1 MPSLKGRLSL
11 GLAASLV
18 LLLGLQ
24 WWVAS
29 HAIEKLTTDQLLS
42 RLAHDAETL
51 LAGARFDTAGMLA
64 IDPARINAIYQRPFS
79 GHYYVVIAGDRREP
93 SRSLWDSE
101 LAVEPLAPGAS
112 RELHLNGPQH
122 QPLLV
127 RVQGYSRQ
135 QRDLTIAVA
144 EDLTALQAG
153 LRRFQLIYGA
163 VSAAVLAALLLVQ
176 RLIVGRGLSPI
187 DAVRDNLARLER
199 GEVTRIDAAA
209 PAEIEPMIVELNRL
223 LGTLDKRS
231 RRSREALGNL
241 AHALKTRLAI
251 LNQTADAP
259 ALSAHPALRAAIGES
274 TEAMRRIVE
283 RELKRARLAGSAMPG
298 QRVDLKGEIEVLA
311 RTLRQLYR
319 DKAPCI
325 DWEIAPGARFAG
337 DREDFLELLGNLLDN
352 ACKWCSQRVSLTVSH
367 AGGVLFVVED
377 DGPGCAPAALEE
389 LTVRGFRADESKP
402 GSGLGL
408 AIVRDIVE
416 GYEGSLHFGRSATLG
431 GLRVEARFPA
441 AQQQAVRRSI

>member
-1 MPSLKGRLSL
+1 MHSLKGRLSL

-29 HAIEKLTTDQLLS
+29 RAIEKLTTDQLLS

-51 LAGARFDTAGMLA
+51 LAGARFDAAGVFA
-64 IDPARINAIYQRPFS
+64 IEPARVNAIYQRPFS
-79 GHYYVVIAGDRREP
+79 GHYYIVIAGAQREP
-93 SRSLWDSE
+93 SRSMWDSE
-101 LAVEPLAPGAS
+101 LAVEPLAPGES
-112 RELHLNGPQH
+112 RNLHLAGPQR

-127 RVQGYSRQ
+127 RVAGYSRQ
-135 QRDLTIAVA
+135 QHNLTIAVA
-144 EDLTALQAG
+144 EDLTALDAG
-153 LRRFQLIYGA
+153 LRRFQLIYGT

-176 RLIVGRGLSPI
+176 RLIVSRGLSPI
-187 DAVRDNLARLER
+187 EAVRENLARLER
-199 GEVTRIDAAA
+199 GEATRIDAAA

-223 LGTLDKRS
+223 LGTMDKRS

-251 LNQTADAP
+251 LNQTAESP
-259 ALSAHPALRAAIGES
+259 ALAAQPELRAAIGES

-298 QRVDLKGEIEVLA
+298 QRVDLKAEIEVLA
-311 RTLRQLYR
+311 RTLGLLYA
-319 DKAPCI
+319 DKAPRI
-325 DWEIAPGARFAG
+325 GWEIAPGAQFAG

-352 ACKWCSQRVSLTVSH
+352 ACKWCKQRVSLTVSC
-367 AGGVLFVVED
+367 ADGVLFVIED
-377 DGPGCAPAALEE
+377 DGPGCAPEALEE
-389 LTVRGFRADESKP
+389 LTVRGFRADETKP

-416 GYEGSLHFGRSATLG
+416 GYDGSLHFGRSAALG
-431 GLRVEARFPA
+431 GLRVEVRLPA
-441 AQQQAVRRSI
+441 SQRANSRSI